1 MLIGSIVD
9 FWKQE
14 IDPMKKF
21 RQLFTCLLLVISL
34 NVMFVS
40 SVSFAAADEEGPL
53 ITKAVVTSN
62 SSLKSGDVISIVITM
77 YDPGGAGIRNTQFVL
92 ADKFGRQHGSYNG
105 NDCGSECK
113 MFKDGDASN
122 EITYL
127 FRVDETWGTDGYVTM
142 GNMRIY
148 DKLSNGTYFYAD
160 GTFQNL
166 QTNRYYD
173 GKHQL
178 SNLRLAL
185 GNPPPD
191 STTSTTS
198 TSTTSTTVV
207 TVGSTAPTI
216 NLPTPVS
223 TSIPSTLTV
232 TLSKVV
238 SAKSIAADAKLAVTS
253 TSKVSLK
260 VLSSSA
266 KYCKVSGTT
275 LKGLKAG
282 SCKVTVTVTPKKGRA
297 TSKTISLK
305 ITK

>member
-1 MLIGSIVD
+1 M
-9 FWKQE
+9 
-14 IDPMKKF
+14 
-21 RQLFTCLLLVISL
+21 LVISL
-34 NVMFVS
+34 SVMFVS
-40 SVSFAAADEEGPL
+40 SVSFAAVDEEGPL

-62 SSLKSGDVISIVITM
+62 SSLKSGDLISIVITM

-92 ADKFGRQHGSYNG
+92 ADKYGRQHGSYNG

-166 QTNRYYD
+166 QTNKYYD

-198 TSTTSTTVV
+198 TSTTSTTAV
-207 TVGSTAPTI
+207 TVGSTGPMI
-216 NLPTPVS
+216 SLPTPVS
-223 TSIPSTLTV
+223 SSIPSTLAVV
-232 TLSKVV
+232 TTELT
-238 SAKSIAADAKLAVTS
+238 SAKAIAKYASLPMFS
-253 TSKVSLK
+253 TSKVSIK
-260 VLSSSA
+260 VVASSA
-266 KYCKVSGTT
+266 KFCKVSGAA
-275 LKGLKAG
+275 LKGLKTG

-297 TSKTISLK
+297 TSKTVTLK
-305 ITK
+305 VTK